1 MVDFREAK
9 VLIIDDEADAL
20 ELFER
25 QLRGFYN
32 ITAVQTAAE
41 VFELLDK
48 ELFHIVLTDV
58 VMPEMTGIELLETIK
73 EKWPH
78 VSVVVVSGKAS
89 VDMAVNAM
97 KLGAEDFIEKPILDM
112 DLLHMKMEKILTQK
126 WQSKEI
132 ERLKDILDSELEIE
146 NFVGNSYTIQKL
158 LEKVRLIAPLDT
170 TVLIMGETGVGKE
183 VFANLLYKNSRR
195 KDKKFVT
202 VNCGAMPEN
211 LLESMLFGHKKGA
224 FTSADRDKIG
234 YFQEADGGT
243 LFLDEITET
252 SREFQIK
259 LLRVLEQGTIRQ
271 VGGDEDIKVDV
282 RIVAA
287 TNRDLEAEV
296 AKKTFREDLYYRLNI
311 MSLHI
316 PPLRDRKED
325 IELLAYEFVRKFSQ
339 KYNKDYL
346 SLPEPVIDALTCYKW
361 KGNVRELRNVIEHA
375 VVMATHN
382 TISVED
388 LPFYRKYSREKRK
401 MEIEELFKLPVKK
414 AKNEFEKHY
423 LLHKLR
429 QYNGDVANVV
439 EDTGIKRQNL
449 YEKFK
454 RYEIDINNF
463 R

>member
-1 MVDFREAK
+1 MVDFRDARI
-9 VLIIDDEADAL
+9 LIIDDEPDAL

-25 QLRGFYN
+25 QLKDYYN
-32 ITAVQTAAE
+32 VTAVHTAE
-41 VFELLDK
+41 RVFELLEK

-58 VMPEMTGIELLETIK
+58 VMPDITGIELLETIK
-73 EKWPH
+73 EKYSH
-78 VSVVVVSGKAS
+78 VSVVLISGKAS
-89 VDMAVNAM
+89 VDMAVKAM

-112 DLLHMKMEKILTQK
+112 DLLHMKVEKILTQK
-126 WQSKEI
+126 WQSSEI
-132 ERLKDILDSELEIE
+132 ERLKDMLSSELDIE

-183 VFANLLYKNSRR
+183 VFANLLYKNSNRR
-195 KDKKFVT
+195 DRKFVT

-287 TNRDLEAEV
+287 TNRELETEV

-316 PPLRDRKED
+316 PPLRERKED
-325 IELLAYEFVRKFSQ
+325 IELLACEFVRKFSQ

-346 SLPEPVIDALTCYKW
+346 TLPEPVIDALTGYKW

-382 TISVED
+382 TINVED
-388 LPFYRKYSREKRK
+388 LPFYRKYNREKRK
-401 MEIEELFKLPVKK
+401 MEIEELFKLPVKD

-423 LLHKLR
+423 LFFKLK
-429 QYNGDVANVV
+429 QYSGDIVSVV
-439 EDTGIKRQNL
+439 EATGIKRQNL

-454 RYEIDINNF
+454 KYGIDINLF